1 VGIGVVIV
9 LAALTWGVIASY
21 QWTQTKYFVGEDDG
35 VVVIYQGVQQNV
47 GPFSLSTPYE
57 ETAITVDDLPPFI
70 QDSVRETLPADSLD
84 EARRI
89 VERLTRE

>member
-1 VGIGVVIV
+1 
-9 LAALTWGVIASY
+9 
-21 QWTQTKYFVGEDDG
+21 
-35 VVVIYQGVQQNV
+35 VIYQGVQQNV